1 MAGSVV
7 TGDLGFFPRAHVGKL
22 TACYSSSS
30 WGFGGLFWPLRAPA
44 FMCHTQAH
52 TQAGIGINLWKT
64 STDAD
69 RLPDYLYHTVEIAH
83 LILFVA
89 GKELS

>member
-44 FMCHTQAH
+44 FMCHTQH
-52 TQAGIGINLWKT
+52 THKQ
-64 STDAD
+64 
-69 RLPDYLYHTVEIAH
+69 E
-83 LILFVA
+83 
-89 GKELS
+89 

>member
-1 MAGSVV
+1 MVLPIKDDITCFKRIIRTYSFTLKLPSTQAGLMAGSVV

-44 FMCHTQAH
+44 FMCHTQH
-52 TQAGIGINLWKT
+52 THKQ
-64 STDAD
+64 
-69 RLPDYLYHTVEIAH
+69 E
-83 LILFVA
+83 
-89 GKELS
+89 